1 MSAATAALTLLRD
14 EGVAHTVRSYPHD
27 PGAESYGME
36 AAEKLGVEP
45 DRVFKTLVTKVDGI
59 ATVAVVPV
67 TTQLDLKSLARVVG
81 GKHAQMADPAV
92 AARLTGYVVGGISPL
107 GQKRQ
112 LATVIDDSA
121 LLWDTVL
128 VSAGR
133 RGVDVEL
140 APEDLIRLT
149 HATVADISSHH

>member
-45 DRVFKTLVTKVDGI
+45 DRVFKTLVTKVDGM

>member
-1 MSAATAALTLLRD
+1 MSAATAALTLLRN
-14 EGVAHTVRSYPHD
+14 EGVHHTVRSYQHD

-45 DRVFKTLVTKVDGI
+45 DRVFKTLVAQVDGV

-67 TTQLDLKSLARVVG
+67 TMQLNLKSLARAAG
-81 GKHAQMADPAV
+81 GKHAQMADPAA
-92 AARLTGYVVGGISPL
+92 AARITGYVVGGISPL
-107 GQKRQ
+107 GQKRR
-112 LATVIDDSA
+112 LATVIDDTA

-133 RGVDVEL
+133 RGIDVEL
-140 APEDLIRLT
+140 APADLIRLT
-149 HATVADISSHH
+149 SATVADISSH